1 MKISSGKK
9 KDDWQDI
16 IGTMPS
22 ITGEQAAVSTPL
34 SNYLAEALAGVG
46 DQQTFGEWSGQAGN
60 VPPMFGGALGGQA
73 QSAYS
78 EALSGAFPESY
89 FQQAIYD
96 PMKTQFTQDIMP
108 AIKESYVGT
117 GAITGTEV
125 GDRLGREAGRM
136 EEGLMGVRATL
147 AQQAKER
154 SYGAATKYVEQ
165 YQKQLTIA
173 YDNYVKQ
180 NPDASTILQAALN
193 YLNIPMMAA
202 YQKPASQV
210 TGSAAASTKPPKNYW
225 EWIGGEYTNVG
236 SNPVMMI

>member
-1 MKISSGKK
+1 MANWTSKK
-9 KDDWQDI
+9 TTQDI

-22 ITGEQAAVSTPL
+22 LTGEQADVSTPL
-34 SNYLAEALAGVG
+34 SEYLANAIAGVG
-46 DQQTFGEWSGQAGN
+46 EQPTFEEWSTQAGN
-60 VPPMFGGALGGQA
+60 VPDMFGGELGSQA

-89 FQQAIYD
+89 FNEAIYN

-136 EEGLMGVRATL
+136 QESLMGTRATL

-154 SYGAATKYVEQ
+154 SYTAASQ
-165 YQKQLTIA
+165 YQTHYQNTLNLA

-180 NPDASTILQAALN
+180 NPAASDILQAALS

-202 YQKPASQV
+202 YQKP
-210 TGSAAASTKPPKNYW
+210 TDENGKP
-225 EWIGGEYTNVG
+225 I
-236 SNPVMMI
+236 

>member
-1 MKISSGKK
+1 MKISGKK
-9 KDDWQDI
+9 KNDWQDI

-22 ITGEQAAVSTPL
+22 ITGEQEEVNTPL
-34 SNYLAEALAGVG
+34 SNYLAEALAGIG
-46 DQQTFGEWSGQAGN
+46 NQPTFEDWSKTN
-60 VPPMFGGALGGQA
+60 VPDMFGGALGGQA
-73 QSAYS
+73 KSAYS

-89 FQQAIYD
+89 FQNAIYN

-136 EEGLMGVRATL
+136 EENLMGVRATL
-147 AQQAKER
+147 GQQAKER

-165 YQKQLTIA
+165 YQNQLTIA

-193 YLNIPMMAA
+193 YLNIPMMGV
-202 YQKPASQV
+202 YQKPEPKK
-210 TGSAAASTKPPKNYW
+210 TGGYA
-225 EWIGGEYTNVG
+225 G
-236 SNPVMMI
+236 SLGYFS

>member
-1 MKISSGKK
+1 MANWTSKK
-9 KDDWQDI
+9 TTQDI

-22 ITGEQAAVSTPL
+22 LTGEQADVSTPL
-34 SNYLAEALAGVG
+34 SEYLANAIAGVG
-46 DQQTFGEWSGQAGN
+46 DQPTFEEWSSKAGN
-60 VPPMFGGALGGQA
+60 VPDMFGGALGGQA
-73 QSAYS
+73 QGAYS

-89 FQQAIYD
+89 FNEAIYN

-136 EEGLMGVRATL
+136 QESLMGTRATL

-154 SYGAATKYVEQ
+154 SYQAASQ
-165 YQKQLTIA
+165 YQTHYQNTLNLA

-180 NPDASTILQAALN
+180 NPAASDILQAALS

-202 YQKPASQV
+202 YQKPEEEEQRPLRYWNYKYINGKWIPKASL
-210 TGSAAASTKPPKNYW
+210 SSK
-225 EWIGGEYTNVG
+225 IRR
-236 SNPVMMI
+236 

>member
-1 MKISSGKK
+1 MATKK
-9 KDDWQDI
+9 NEWQDI

-22 ITGEQAAVSTPL
+22 LTGEQTAVSTPL
-34 SNYLAEALAGVG
+34 SEYLANAIAGVG
-46 DQQTFGEWSGQAGN
+46 EQPTFEEWSTQAGN
-60 VPPMFGGALGGQA
+60 VPDMFGGELGSQA
-73 QSAYS
+73 KGAYS

-89 FQQAIYD
+89 FNEAIYN

-136 EEGLMGVRATL
+136 QESLMGTRATL

-154 SYGAATKYVEQ
+154 SYTAASQ
-165 YQKQLTIA
+165 YQTHYQNTLNLA
-173 YDNYVKQ
+173 YKNYVKQ
-180 NPDASTILQAALN
+180 NPAASTILEAALS

-202 YQKPASQV
+202 YQKP
-210 TGSAAASTKPPKNYW
+210 TDENGKP
-225 EWIGGEYTNVG
+225 I
-236 SNPVMMI
+236 

>member
-1 MKISSGKK
+1 MKISGKK
-9 KDDWQDI
+9 KNDWQDI

-22 ITGEQAAVSTPL
+22 ITGEQEEVNTPL
-34 SNYLAEALAGVG
+34 SNYLAEALAGIG
-46 DQQTFGEWSGQAGN
+46 NQPTFEDWSKTN
-60 VPPMFGGALGGQA
+60 VPDMFGGALGGQA
-73 QSAYS
+73 KSAYS

-89 FQQAIYD
+89 FQNAIYN

-136 EEGLMGVRATL
+136 EENLMGVRATL
-147 AQQAKER
+147 GQQAKER

-165 YQKQLTIA
+165 YQNQLTVA

-180 NPDASTILQAALN
+180 NPDASTILQAALS
-193 YLNIPMMAA
+193 YLNIPLMGV
-202 YQKPASQV
+202 YQKPV
-210 TGSAAASTKPPKNYW
+210 TQ
-225 EWIGGEYTNVG
+225 
-236 SNPVMMI
+236 